1 MVHLSA
7 LHNIVIDIDLE
18 VTVDLRLVRPLHQP
32 LKHGAGIAQTERHG
46 RIAVGPEWRDEGCL
60 FLVLPS
66 ERHLMIAEG
75 WFAKH
80 GSAAV
85 LFARFVPLLRTLIAF
100 PAGVAKMKIGRFLA
114 FSAVGIVI
122 WDIILIYLGV
132 LAGQN
137 YSSIVNS
144 LNGTLPLIGYAFLGG
159 LVLVLLLFART
170 SRRKENPDSG
180 NPAG

>member
-1 MVHLSA
+1 MIGCSIGYYVGRPA
-7 LHNIVIDIDLE
+7 V
-18 VTVDLRLVRPLHQP
+18 LRY
-32 LKHGAGIAQTERHG
+32 G
-46 RIAVGPEWRDEGCL
+46 RKIRL
-60 FLVLPS
+60 S

-122 WDIILIYLGV
+122 WDIIIIYLGV
-132 LAGQN
+132 VAGQN
-137 YSSIVNS
+137 YRCIVNS
-144 LNGTLPLIGYAFLGG
+144 LNGTVTQIG
-159 LVLVLLLFART
+159 
-170 SRRKENPDSG
+170 
-180 NPAG
+180 